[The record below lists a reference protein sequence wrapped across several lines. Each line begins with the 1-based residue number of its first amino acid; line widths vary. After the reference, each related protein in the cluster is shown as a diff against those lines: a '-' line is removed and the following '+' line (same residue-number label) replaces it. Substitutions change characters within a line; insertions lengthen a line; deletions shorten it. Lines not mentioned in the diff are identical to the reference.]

1 MLKIRAIQIKVQTDN
16 GDYESSFEFDNG
28 LNIIR
33 GNNTSGKSTLFQ
45 AVLYGLGMEEL
56 LGSKNERTMQSVLR
70 DRVEYPKGTFHNVL
84 QSVVNLEIENK
95 EIITTQRIVKHNQ
108 RSPKLIRIFRGDLLS
123 SPNKSF
129 EFVDT
134 WIHDKGGAT
143 NTERG
148 FHFYLEQFLGW
159 KIPDVVY
166 AYNDIRKLY
175 IQTVFPAFIIEQK
188 RGWSE
193 FLATIPYF
201 GIRQAESRAIEFLLD
216 LDVFETKKKKQ
227 LIKEHKNK
235 LTQNWG
241 VLFDEFRYLA
251 RRGGI
256 EVMGITN
263 KPEEIEEKNSIFPF
277 VYQDD
282 RKVSLSD
289 FVSSLN
295 LELEELN
302 KVPIEAGKKDLEAMN
317 NKIVKRQNTLNE
329 KMYLWEDIT
338 QNLRLSKNQ
347 HENYN
352 VQLKKVRE
360 ELRKNKDAK
369 KIYSLGGDA
378 LIDIAESKCPTCNQE
393 IQDSLFAHSE
403 EHIPMNIDEN
413 ISYVKAQEKM
423 IIAYLSSQ
431 EQTIRENER
440 RAADLFKEINDLRAE
455 IRTLKKELIEDE
467 RLPSIADI
475 EKKVKLQ
482 NRVDFYNKFIIEVN
496 EKIDEIYDLSKD
508 WKQVLIDESKLPKE
522 LLSIE
527 DSKKVSMLESKFK
540 QLLSRFEYSSKSAA
554 NISISRDP
562 DKQFLFP
569 VVENETMRYNLRYD
583 SSGSDWIRAS
593 WSYYCA
599 LFKVSQEKDTN
610 HPKFLMLDEPA
621 QQDMS
626 DSSYSELLK
635 ELTKYKDGQV
645 LIFSS
650 FHNSEANYREVTEGI
665 TDFKLI
671 EVKPKLMKPKE

>member
-16 GDYESSFEFDNG
+16 GDYESAYDFDNG
-28 LNIIR
+28 LNIIK

-45 AVLYGLGMEEL
+45 AILYGLGMEEL

-70 DRVEYPKGTFHNVL
+70 DRVEYPKGTFHTVL
-84 QSVVNLEIENK
+84 QSVVNLEIENHQ
-95 EIITTQRIVKHNQ
+95 IITTQRVVKHNQ
-108 RSPKLIRIFRGDLLS
+108 RSPKLIRIFKGGLLS
-123 SPNKSF
+123 NPNESL

-148 FHFYLEQFLGW
+148 FHYYLEQFLEW

-227 LIKEHKNK
+227 LIKEHKNR
-235 LTQNWG
+235 LTRNWG

-256 EVMGITN
+256 EIMGINN
-263 KPEEIEEKNSIFPF
+263 KPEEIEERNSIFPF

-282 RKVSLSD
+282 KKVSLSD

-302 KVPIEAGKKDLEAMN
+302 KVPIEAEKKDLEAMN
-317 NKIVKRQNTLNE
+317 NTIVKIQNRLNE
-329 KMYLWEDIT
+329 KVYLWEEIT

-352 VQLKKVRE
+352 VQLQKVRE

-369 KIYSLGGDA
+369 KIYTLGGEA
-378 LIDIAESKCPTCNQE
+378 LIDVTESKCPTCNQE

-413 ISYVKAQEKM
+413 INYVKAQEKM

-431 EQTIRENER
+431 EQAIRENER
-440 RAADLFKEINDLRAE
+440 RAANLFKEINNLRAE
-455 IRTLKKELIEDE
+455 IRTLKKELTEDE

-475 EKKVKLQ
+475 EKRVKLQ

-496 EKIDEIYDLSKD
+496 EKIDEIFDLSKH
-508 WKQVLIDESKLPKE
+508 WKQVLKDENKLPKE

-527 DSKKVSMLESKFK
+527 DSKKVSLLESKFK
-540 QLLSRFEYSSKSAA
+540 QLLSKFEYSSKSAA
-554 NISISRDP
+554 NISISKDP

-569 VVENETMRYNLRYD
+569 VVENETMKYNLRYD

-599 LFKVSQEKDTN
+599 LFKVSKDKYTN

-635 ELTKYKDGQV
+635 ELTNYKDGQV
-645 LIFSS
+645 LVFSS
-650 FHNSEANYREVTEGI
+650 FHNSEANYKEVTKGI
-665 TDFKLI
+665 MDFKLI